1 MISWAIFLRC
11 FYISQTPTNW
21 KFLTTRLYIIV
32 WSKADCWYLRFM
44 KKITVTEVQFPS
56 NFGNPDGT
64 PIPSGILPMIHRLQA
79 LRPVQQLPAYLC
91 LREKPRCLPLRGMA
105 SHRVHS
111 ILWWGKQ
118 GSGAHLWDKSGKWCK
133 LTVDDFFFLDN
144 FDELSKDGYS
154 FLLGFLNWHFSF
166 GDLGKHRACCASV
179 GSTFSTIYSLPSQG
193 IPRST

>member
-1 MISWAIFLRC
+1 MISWAISLSC

-21 KFLTTRLYIIV
+21 KFLTTRLCIIV
-32 WSKADCWYLRFM
+32 RSKADCWYLRFM
-44 KKITVTEVQFPS
+44 KKITVTEGQFPN
-56 NFGNPDGT
+56 NFGSLNGT
-64 PIPSGILPMIHRLQA
+64 PIPSGSSGLVAA
-79 LRPVQQLPAYLC
+79 LRPAWLAT
-91 LREKPRCLPLRGMA
+91 
-105 SHRVHS
+105 VHS

-133 LTVDDFFFLDN
+133 LTVDELFFLDN

-154 FLLGFLNWHFSF
+154 FLLGFLKWHFSF

-179 GSTFSTIYSLPSQG
+179 GSTFSTIYSLLSQG